1 MRANKCQDPYKCYE
15 TAKLILNSLKTKW
28 NPNQP
33 TIEPSEV
40 TKAINK
46 AIDNLSKNN
55 FDHIFFNNL
64 SIYTKKENSYHLF
77 LSSFDS
83 WPEKQIKVLLPSEN
97 NPSKQDYYL
106 DATTIGIQST
116 NPKGG
121 FGILT
126 PNNQIIQE

>member
-1 MRANKCQDPYKCYE
+1 
-15 TAKLILNSLKTKW
+15 
-28 NPNQP
+28 
-33 TIEPSEV
+33 
-40 TKAINK
+40 
-46 AIDNLSKNN
+46 
-55 FDHIFFNNL
+55 
-64 SIYTKKENSYHLF
+64 

-83 WPEKQIKVLLPSEN
+83 WPEKQIKVLLPPEN

-106 DATTIGIQST
+106 DATTIGTQST